1 VTNYPVSIDDPLTT
15 LHCVDALAAGLRDI
29 LQAQVY
35 NRVHRDGHGQ
45 ARVFEKNT
53 PPERILSLGFDPLR
67 QATKNSVELTVRF
80 WTLSVLW
87 RHFSTL
93 PISPWS

>member
-1 VTNYPVSIDDPLTT
+1 MSRRLTT
-15 LHCVDALAAGLRDI
+15 PHNATLHRRANRGLADI
-29 LQAQVY
+29 LQAPVY
-35 NRVHRDGHGQ
+35 NRVHCDGQGQ

-67 QATKNSVELTVRF
+67 QATKNSVELTVR
-80 WTLSVLW
+80 VLDAIGSLAP
-87 RHFSTL
+87 FLNT